1 MWITNHS
8 HGADSFLSHGP
19 CSQARPAQ
27 PAGPGTGHHR
37 GQPAGQLLSCA
48 ADSAR
53 TQHLLP
59 LLLAQRA
66 PCPGGGRHSL
76 LGSFWV
82 EGPMGGLGLS
92 ARPASSQDRQGG
104 AAHPRSSQG
113 RKPRRSHQGHPWLC
127 GSNRA
132 GEGCRRRLSTKVA
145 ESPVPSVLTGPQV
158 TPGGWSARAALGPSA
173 GRLPDV
179 TPPPPPLPTCC
190 CRRGDALLSPLQQQE
205 PGAAQLH
212 CQPHTCST
220 QNCPPSRPWL
230 LPGAGDL
237 SPQRRGTTLNT
248 YATLHM
254 DPPPVT
260 ACNKLLLQPLEL
272 LVPW

>member
-145 ESPVPSVLTGPQV
+145 ESPVPSVLTGP
-158 TPGGWSARAALGPSA
+158 PGNPR
-173 GRLPDV
+173 RLVCPRR
-179 TPPPPPLPTCC
+179 PPPGCHPSPSSTPHLLLQEGRCPALPPPAAGTRRSPAPLPTSYLFHPELPPLPSL
-190 CRRGDALLSPLQQQE
+190 A
-205 PGAAQLH
+205 
-212 CQPHTCST
+212 
-220 QNCPPSRPWL
+220 PSRSW
-230 LPGAGDL
+230 G
-237 SPQRRGTTLNT
+237 
-248 YATLHM
+248 
-254 DPPPVT
+254 PVT
-260 ACNKLLLQPLEL
+260 ATQRDNSQHICNSPHGPPPSDCL
-272 LVPW
+272 